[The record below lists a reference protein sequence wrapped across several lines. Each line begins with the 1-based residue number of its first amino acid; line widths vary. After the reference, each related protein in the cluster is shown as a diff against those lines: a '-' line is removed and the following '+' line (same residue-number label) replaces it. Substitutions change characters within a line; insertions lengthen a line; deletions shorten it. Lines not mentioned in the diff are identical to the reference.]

1 MALPGR
7 FVRYQWT
14 PVRRSR
20 SAVAPHCCSRD
31 PSLAAVRGRLHVS
44 AGERVCGWPLG
55 PTGPRFL
62 CDEMLARLARYL
74 RAAGYDTRLA
84 GGGAPDGHW
93 IALARAE
100 GRILLTCDRR
110 LLEHKAARGVALRLP
125 QGQLEVQALHLTR
138 HCGVDWLWRPF
149 TRCLVDNRELEPAD
163 ASALR
168 LPLRLQARN
177 LRRCPGCGRVFWA
190 GSHHR
195 RMRERLACWSA
206 RAGTAEQG

>member
-1 MALPGR
+1 MALPGS

-14 PVRRSR
+14 PARRLR
-20 SAVAPHCCSRD
+20 SAVEPHWRSLD
-31 PSLAAVRGRLHVS
+31 PSLAAARLRLHV
-44 AGERVCGWPLG
+44 LG
-55 PTGPRFL
+55 GQRLRWRPRSPAGPRFL

-84 GGGAPDGHW
+84 GGGAPDAHW

-110 LLEHKAARGVALRLP
+110 LMEHKAARGVALRLP
-125 QGQLEVQALHLTR
+125 QGRLEEQALHLSR

-149 TRCLVDNRELEPAD
+149 TRCLVDNRELESAD

-168 LPLRLQARN
+168 LSLLHARN
-177 LRRCPGCGRVFWA
+177 LRRCPSCGRVFWA

-206 RAGTAEQG
+206 RAAPAEQG